1 MGMRIFIVSVRMG
14 EIGVSS
20 RQCFAGRADFGY
32 RNDDAMKSKRYQAFT
47 AGDQS
52 KAVFTTR
59 WRFLAEQYAT
69 WVCAWGGRDYFQI
82 RKPEGVR

>member
-1 MGMRIFIVSVRMG
+1 
-14 EIGVSS
+14 
-20 RQCFAGRADFGY
+20 
-32 RNDDAMKSKRYQAFT
+32 MKSKRYQAFT